1 MKAVLSVLILLLLI
15 LQPCALAKEKKE
27 PDLQK
32 RMALYH
38 KTEAATHIPW
48 YVFAAVDQ
56 YEINIRKTAKTCRS
70 KRAHRDIYSAKR
82 VERT

>member
-15 LQPCALAKEKKE
+15 SQPCALAKEKKE

-56 YEINIRKTAKTCRS
+56 YEINIRKNR
-70 KRAHRDIYSAKR
+70 
-82 VERT
+82 